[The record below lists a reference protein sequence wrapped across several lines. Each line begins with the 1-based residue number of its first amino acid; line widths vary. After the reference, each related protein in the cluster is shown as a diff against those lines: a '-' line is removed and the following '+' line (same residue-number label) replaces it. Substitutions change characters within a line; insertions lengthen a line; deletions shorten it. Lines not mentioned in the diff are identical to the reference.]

1 MVGVVLS
8 IRETTLYNYIPFAVA
23 GVHSDNQGVIHFGPV
38 GSGRDMIRGA
48 TARQEFAYKHGIQA
62 FDKEF
67 DQVRMH

>member
-1 MVGVVLS
+1 MLTKCEYQF
-8 IRETTLYNYIPFAVA
+8 IQT
-23 GVHSDNQGVIHFGPV
+23 GVHNNNEGAIHFGPV

-67 DQVRMH
+67 DQVYMEQ